1 MLSLMNLRLLT
12 LALTLMMSGQALA
25 QSEPDGLIPAPE
37 PPPIPER
44 VRSGEALDPDIT
56 IIQRERETIIE
67 YRQNGQLRAVKVV
80 PKNKDFPPYY
90 LVDGDGD
97 GRLDKRTRELT
108 PDFFI
113 NNWVLF
119 SW

>member
-1 MLSLMNLRLLT
+1 M
-12 LALTLMMSGQALA
+12 
-25 QSEPDGLIPAPE
+25 
-37 PPPIPER
+37 PER

-56 IIQRERETIIE
+56 IIQRKDETIVE
-67 YRQNGQLRAVKVV
+67 YRQNGRLRAVKVV
-80 PKNKDFPPYY
+80 PRNKDFPPYY

-97 GRLDKRTRELT
+97 GRMDKRTVELG
-108 PDFFI
+108 PEIFI